1 MTPIGNPPAQTAQPD
16 LSMLPRRVDRKTGAA
31 LVTLYY
37 FPVTP
42 RSLEEWP
49 VPWRMING
57 KAVGETAELF
67 AVAQAKLDAAP
78 SIPSVR
84 RYLPTS
90 AASGNATVL
99 QSEDA

>member
-1 MTPIGNPPAQTAQPD
+1 MIPIGNPPAQTVQPD
-16 LSMLPRRVDRKTGAA
+16 LSTLPRRVDRKTGAA
-31 LVTLYY
+31 LVTLYF

-49 VPWRMING
+49 VTWRMING
-57 KAVGETAELF
+57 KAVGETSELF

-84 RYLPTS
+84 RRIPAS
-90 AASGNATVL
+90 ATFGVEAVL
-99 QSEDA
+99 QTAE